1 MAAVGTIDIA
11 SERCKGCLLCIEVCP
26 NGLLEC
32 GEQMNAKG
40 YLPARR
46 KEVASI
52 EKQCTGCTMCAVVC
66 PEGAIEVYR
75 EV

>member
-1 MAAVGTIDIA
+1 MAARGTVEIER
-11 SERCKGCLLCIEVCP
+11 ERCKGCLLCVDVCP
-26 NGLLEC
+26 NGTLEC
-32 GEQMNAKG
+32 DDRMNAKG

-46 KEVASI
+46 IEVASLKK
-52 EKQCTGCTMCAVVC
+52 ECTGCTMCAVVC